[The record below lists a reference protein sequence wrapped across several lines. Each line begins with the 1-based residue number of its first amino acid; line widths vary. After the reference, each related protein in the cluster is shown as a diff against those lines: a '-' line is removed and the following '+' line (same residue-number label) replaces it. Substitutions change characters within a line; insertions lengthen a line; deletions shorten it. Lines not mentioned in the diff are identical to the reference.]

1 MLSYVSVSDDQS
13 ERDADIFRGEV
24 SLQRYTKV
32 LYFNLTSFKISFVL
46 YLFYEALALYTCIQG

>member
-32 LYFNLTSFKISFVL
+32 LYFNLISFKISFVL
-46 YLFYEALALYTCIQG
+46 YLFYEALALCTCIQG